1 MANTYR
7 FMGHHVGDVSREYY
21 RSKQEEQNWK
31 GDRDPLKVMSEWL
44 LGQAVEAAALDG
56 IRAEVKAEVDKAVQ
70 FAIAA
75 PYPAVDEVDQD
86 VYA

>member
-1 MANTYR
+1 
-7 FMGHHVGDVSREYY
+7 MGHHVGDVSREYY

-31 GDRDPLKVMSEWL
+31 GERDPLKVMGGWL
-44 LGQAVEAAALDG
+44 AEQGIPPAALDA
-56 IRAEVKAEVDKAVQ
+56 IHVEVKSEVDKAVQ

-75 PYPAVDEVDQD
+75 PYPAVDKVDQD